1 MHHGRATKISRQA
14 ADHAKAVV
22 EKVSNALLKEN
33 ATGYNNREH
42 NIYNEAFRR
51 KYCLGNPLTMNN
63 HTRE

>member
-1 MHHGRATKISRQA
+1 M
-14 ADHAKAVV
+14 V

-51 KYCLGNPLTMNN
+51 KYCSAPPGTD
-63 HTRE
+63 